1 MENAFKAYNFICD
14 LNSINENSRYF
25 NPEQICQIEEA
36 TRGQSGNT
44 EWFVHRKCIITASF
58 IFSSVK
64 HFRFT
69 PCLDIYF

>member
-1 MENAFKAYNFICD
+1 MRLRHIILYVTRIPLMKIQD
-14 LNSINENSRYF
+14 IF

-36 TRGQSGNT
+36 ARGQSGNT
-44 EWFVHRKCIITASF
+44 EYRKCIITASF

>member
-1 MENAFKAYNFICD
+1 MRLRHIILYVTRIPLMKIQD
-14 LNSINENSRYF
+14 IF

-36 TRGQSGNT
+36 ARGQSGNT